1 MKLKVCQPYCL
12 YPLCKC
18 LIAIEC
24 DYTNASNGLW
34 SPVLAILGNGLS
46 FQYFIYNSITGPTKV
61 SASKVFSGLRLS
73 SNENGFEEDSVK
85 GVLQRMYYVF
95 LCGYINGIK
104 AQIRRLSVVYGE
116 KDRTGGALKR
126 ALEEAEK
133 ALEVGKGAI
142 DEFASVEEGVEDL
155 ARRSVL

>member
-1 MKLKVCQPYCL
+1 M
-12 YPLCKC
+12 
-18 LIAIEC
+18 
-24 DYTNASNGLW
+24 
-34 SPVLAILGNGLS
+34 
-46 FQYFIYNSITGPTKV
+46 
-61 SASKVFSGLRLS
+61 
-73 SNENGFEEDSVK
+73 K

-116 KDRTGGALKR
+116 KERTGGALKR
-126 ALEEAEK
+126 ALEEAER

-155 ARRSVL
+155 ARR

>member
-1 MKLKVCQPYCL
+1 M
-12 YPLCKC
+12 CKC
-18 LIAIEC
+18 LIAVEC

-46 FQYFIYNSITGPTKV
+46 FQYFIYNSITAPTKV

-73 SNENGFEEDSVK
+73 SNKDGFEEGSVE

-116 KDRTGGALKR
+116 KDTGGALKR

-142 DEFASVEEGVEDL
+142 DEFASVEEGVGAL